1 MWFICQHGII
11 EGRIARPRHAAVDVV
26 CQERPHAPAAFP
38 GGIPAGAD
46 AGIDNGRVRPH
57 QAGRF
62 QGAGRINQHLCPVRE
77 DEKGAFSGGGV
88 DEMDVEHPFRPG
100 GEGMSKGG
108 SRNRLRP
115 AAGTAGTASGTAA
128 GVDNGRIGVT
138 ATGAAAGREK
148 QPGKG
153 EKPDGQVL
161 FHCRCLGKGMVYI
174 RGSIPLLEG
183 VLAFR

>member
-26 CQERPHAPAAFP
+26 CQEGSHAPAAFP
-38 GGIPAGAD
+38 GGIPAGPD
-46 AGIDNGRVRPH
+46 ARVGDGCVRSHQTGFFQRAGGID
-57 QAGRF
+57 
-62 QGAGRINQHLCPVRE
+62 QHLCPVRE

-88 DEMDVEHPFRPG
+88 DEMDVQHPFRPG
-100 GEGMSKGG
+100 GEGLSQGG

-115 AAGTAGTASGTAA
+115 AAGTAGTASGTSA
-128 GVDNGRIGVT
+128 GVDNGRIGVSV
-138 ATGAAAGREK
+138 TGTAAGREK

-183 VLAFR
+183 VFAFR

>member
-11 EGRIARPRHAAVDVV
+11 EGRIAGPRHAAVDVV
-26 CQERPHAPAAFP
+26 CQVGSHAPAAFP

-62 QGAGRINQHLCPVRE
+62 QGTSRIDQHLCPVRE
-77 DEKGAFSGGGV
+77 DEEGAFAGGGV
-88 DEMDVEHPFRPG
+88 DEMDVQHPFRPG
-100 GEGMSKGG
+100 GEGLSQGG

-115 AAGTAGTASGTAA
+115 AAGTAGTAAR
-128 GVDNGRIGVT
+128 VDDGRIGVT

-183 VLAFR
+183 VFAFR